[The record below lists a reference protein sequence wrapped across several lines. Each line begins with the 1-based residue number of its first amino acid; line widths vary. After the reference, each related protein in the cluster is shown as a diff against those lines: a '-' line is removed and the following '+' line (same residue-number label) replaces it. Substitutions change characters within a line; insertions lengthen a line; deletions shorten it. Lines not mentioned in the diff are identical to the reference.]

1 MFGVV
6 WETER
11 EIGVN
16 MIKMLCAHIKLSMD
30 KGNIL

>member
-11 EIGVN
+11 EIVN